1 MAKKVYSVNITLPD
15 LSAAHAEQQ
24 IRVEA
29 ASWPRAVRIACEE
42 ICKRPH
48 VLGKHIKS
56 ARIQLGLLEN
66 DARPAEKREPEPG
79 GRRGRAQRE
88 RAQKERAPE
97 DGFLF
102 EL

>member
-1 MAKKVYSVNITLPD
+1 MANKIYSINVTLPD
-15 LSAAHAEQQ
+15 ISAAHAEQQ

-29 ASWPRAVRIACEE
+29 SSWPRAVKLACEE
-42 ICKRPH
+42 ISKRPH
-48 VLGKHIKS
+48 VAGRHIRS

-66 DARPAEKREPEPG
+66 GARPAEK
-79 GRRGRAQRE
+79 
-88 RAQKERAPE
+88 KERKPSARKESVPE

>member
-1 MAKKVYSVNITLPD
+1 MANKIYSINITLPD

-29 ASWPRAVRIACEE
+29 GSWSRAVRIACEE

-48 VLGKHIKS
+48 VMGKHIKS

-66 DARPAEKREPEPG
+66 GARPAEKREPKPG
-79 GRRGRAQRE
+79 GK
-88 RAQKERAPE
+88 KERAPE

>member
-1 MAKKVYSVNITLPD
+1 MANKIYTINVTLPD

-29 ASWPRAVRIACEE
+29 GSWSRAVRLACEE

-48 VLGKHIKS
+48 VMGKHIKS

-66 DARPAEKREPEPG
+66 DARPAEKREPKPG
-79 GRRGRAQRE
+79 GNRE
-88 RAQKERAPE
+88 KVPE

>member
-1 MAKKVYSVNITLPD
+1 MANKVYSINVTLPD
-15 LSAAHAEQQ
+15 ISAAHAEQQ

-29 ASWPRAVRIACEE
+29 SSWSRAVKLACEE
-42 ICKRPH
+42 ISKRPH
-48 VLGKHIKS
+48 VLGRHIKS

-66 DARPAEKREPEPG
+66 GAWPSEK
-79 GRRGRAQRE
+79 
-88 RAQKERAPE
+88 KERKPAAPREKVPE

>member
-1 MAKKVYSVNITLPD
+1 MANKVYSINMTLPD

-29 ASWPRAVRIACEE
+29 GSWSRAVKLACEE
-42 ICKRPH
+42 ISKRPH
-48 VLGKHIKS
+48 VLGKHIRS
-56 ARIQLGLLEN
+56 VRIQLGLLEN
-66 DARPAEKREPEPG
+66 GARIDEKRERTPARQEEKA
-79 GRRGRAQRE
+79 AQ
-88 RAQKERAPE
+88 

>member
-1 MAKKVYSVNITLPD
+1 MANKVYSINMTLPD

-24 IRVEA
+24 VRVEA
-29 ASWPRAVRIACEE
+29 GSWSRAVRLACEE
-42 ICKRPH
+42 ISKRPH
-48 VLGKHIKS
+48 VLGKHIRS

-66 DARPAEKREPEPG
+66 GARAAEKG
-79 GRRGRAQRE
+79 E
-88 RAQKERAPE
+88 RKPAPQKEKTAE